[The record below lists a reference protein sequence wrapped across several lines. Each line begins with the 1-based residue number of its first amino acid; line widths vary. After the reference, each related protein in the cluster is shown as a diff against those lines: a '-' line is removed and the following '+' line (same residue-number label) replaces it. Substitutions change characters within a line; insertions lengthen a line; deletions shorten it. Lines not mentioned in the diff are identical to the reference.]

1 LFSFINRWC
10 VPNFFCLHLNRDV
23 LKPQNVFRDPPVT
36 FFPGVISFSSIRYWV
51 CKQENFFLRVV
62 IHLANWESNSF
73 FFQFSVHLCM

>member
-36 FFPGVISFSSIRYWV
+36 FFPGVISFSSIRY
-51 CKQENFFLRVV
+51 
-62 IHLANWESNSF
+62 
-73 FFQFSVHLCM
+73 